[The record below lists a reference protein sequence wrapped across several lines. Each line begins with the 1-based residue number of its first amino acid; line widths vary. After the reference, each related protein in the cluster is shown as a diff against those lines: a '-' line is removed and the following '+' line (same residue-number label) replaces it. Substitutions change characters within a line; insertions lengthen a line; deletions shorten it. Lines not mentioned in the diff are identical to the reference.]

1 MKGLGSMKLKFGK
14 GLSLLLSFSL
24 LTGIVAGCTGGNV
37 GQMEQE
43 KYTVNEVMVPIKDQ
57 GIEIYVKEKKL
68 KDKNEFKGEEVVL
81 FLEPFGVPT
90 ADAFDVK
97 GYSWME
103 DLADKGYDTYAMDFR
118 DFGQS
123 TRSAEMSK
131 PATENEPLVR
141 FTDAVKD
148 VDAVI
153 EHIKKNRKVDKVN
166 IVGWSWGTVVA
177 MQYAIDHGDKLN
189 KLVLYGGMYSFDLPM
204 LTSSMESSPGVLK
217 KQPAYQMAEYSMTR
231 HHWAQQMAGKD
242 LVEPGAM
249 EEVGRTFLAADPT
262 SKDRDPVTIRRAWGP
277 MIDLYNIWSS
287 KPILDA
293 TKITAPTL
301 VVRGDGDFFADPGLI
316 NALTGVKTKKDV
328 LIKDATHWVLYEK
341 HRDILLT
348 ETSDFL
354 K

>member
-1 MKGLGSMKLKFGK
+1 MKVKLGK
-14 GLSLLLSFSL
+14 GLSLLLSLSL
-24 LTGIVAGCTGGNV
+24 LTGIVAGCTGKNE
-37 GQMEQE
+37 GQIEQE
-43 KYTVNEVMVPIKDQ
+43 KYSVNEVMVPVKDQ

-118 DFGQS
+118 DFGKS
-123 TRSAEMSK
+123 TRSEGMKK
-131 PATENEPLVR
+131 PATEREPLVR
-141 FTDAVKD
+141 YTDAVKD

-153 EHIKKNRKVDKVN
+153 EHIKKTRNVDKIN
-166 IVGWSWGTVVA
+166 IIGWSWGTVVA
-177 MQYAIDHGDKLN
+177 MQYAIEHGNNVN
-189 KLVLYGGMYSFDLPM
+189 KLVLYGGMYSFNLPM
-204 LTSSMESSPGVLK
+204 ITSTMEASPGVLK
-217 KQPAYQMAEYSMTR
+217 KQPAYQMATFDMTC

-242 LVEPGAM
+242 LVEPGVM
-249 EEVGRTFLAADPT
+249 EEVGRVFLAADPT
-262 SKDRDPVTIRRAWGP
+262 SKERDPISIRRAWGP

-293 TKITAPTL
+293 SKITVPTL

-316 NALTGVKTKKDV
+316 NALTGVKIKKDV
-328 LIKDATHWVLYEK
+328 VIKDGTHWVLYEK

-348 ETSDFL
+348 ETSNFL